1 MKKEYITLIK
11 QLISEIEGAPYPSQI
26 NNGLYT
32 IWYEHAIMVATN
44 ALGKIVDQLELDKNK
59 KII

>member
-1 MKKEYITLIK
+1 MKKEYVNLVK

-44 ALGKIVDQLELDKNK
+44 ALGKISDHLETEK
-59 KII
+59 KDNMM